1 MLYLFNQS
9 EDFTMIKLKLT
20 SSHLCAHDAP
30 CERSGWTS
38 LIQHGEKKEEK
49 KRQKSLRG
57 SFLLRTMKGF
67 SHVWGFLCIT
77 SNTFIWMSKTM
88 RLFFR
93 WNWIHRQELTS
104 WRDRWAPSCDGR
116 RASAAQS
123 LITGE
128 SLSLICVSN
137 TYNALFPVSVPPTL
151 SRESNLFRWIMKH
164 EGHSRGT

>member
-38 LIQHGEKKEEK
+38 LIQQGEKKGK
-49 KRQKSLRG
+49 KDRNHYADR
-57 SFLLRTMKGF
+57 F
-67 SHVWGFLCIT
+67 SSEPWRASRHIWRFLCIM
-77 SNTFIWMSKTM
+77 SNTFIWISKTM

>member
-38 LIQHGEKKEEK
+38 LIQQGEKKGK
-49 KRQKSLRG
+49 KDRNHYADRFSSEPWRA
-57 SFLLRTMKGF
+57 SVTSEGF
-67 SHVWGFLCIT
+67 SASRATLSSECLKQCVFSSGEI
-77 SNTFIWMSKTM
+77 
-88 RLFFR
+88 
-93 WNWIHRQELTS
+93 WIHRQELTS